1 MNKINF
7 LVGCIMIHKFRRVS
21 LKLRLTIAVL
31 IALCLVVA
39 QVSAASMSCRSDPIV
54 FLSDG
59 IKLQIGVTVET
70 SLADLVSIQYQVHVP
85 ANVTMNRVIYT
96 PQWARNKESVTI
108 VADQPADKYVV
119 LTLVKTGTASV
130 PTVINS
136 MKFGNGDG
144 LTRKTATGVSGQV
157 IAISY

>member
-1 MNKINF
+1 MGRQLSR
-7 LVGCIMIHKFRRVS
+7 LVK
-21 LKLRLTIAVL
+21 KTRLTVALL
-31 IALCLVVA
+31 IALCLVIA
-39 QVSAASMSCRSDPIV
+39 QVNAASMTCRSDPII

-108 VADQPADKYVV
+108 IADQPANRYMI
-119 LTLVKTGTASV
+119 LTLVTTGTASV
-130 PTVINS
+130 PTTINS
-136 MKFGNGDG
+136 MKFGNRDG
-144 LTRKTATGVSGQV
+144 LTRQIVSGVSGQV
-157 IAISY
+157 IAVSY

>member
-1 MNKINF
+1 MGYMMFSPIAKLLNKT
-7 LVGCIMIHKFRRVS
+7 
-21 LKLRLTIAVL
+21 RLTVALL

-39 QVSAASMSCRSDPIV
+39 QVNAASMTCRSDPII

-70 SLADLVSIQYQVHVP
+70 SVNDLISIQYQVHVP

-96 PQWARNKESVTI
+96 PQWARNKENVVI
-108 VADQPADKYVV
+108 IADQPANSYKIY
-119 LTLVKTGTASV
+119 TLVRTGTANV
-130 PTVINS
+130 ATTINS
-136 MKFGNGDG
+136 MKFGNRDG
-144 LTRKTATGVSGQV
+144 LTRQQAVGVSGQI